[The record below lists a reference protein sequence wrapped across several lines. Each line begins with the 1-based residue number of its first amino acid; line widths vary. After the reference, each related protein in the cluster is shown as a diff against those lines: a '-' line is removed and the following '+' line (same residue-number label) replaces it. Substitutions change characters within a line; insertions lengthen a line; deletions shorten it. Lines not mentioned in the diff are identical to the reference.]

1 MAIFNAASSGSFHY
15 VFAVGLCI
23 FLCILISFGTRAGTK
38 VLLSVSI
45 QKLNIL

>member
-1 MAIFNAASSGSFHY
+1 MAILTLLLQVPFT
-15 VFAVGLCI
+15 VCAVRLCI